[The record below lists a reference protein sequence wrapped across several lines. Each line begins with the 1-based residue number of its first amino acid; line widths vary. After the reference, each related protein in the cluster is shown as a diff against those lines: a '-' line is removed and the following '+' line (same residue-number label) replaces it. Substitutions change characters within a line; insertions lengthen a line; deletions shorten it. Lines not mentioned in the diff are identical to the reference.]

1 MALIIAK
8 TLDMGVFDNGT
19 VITVGLEEWSVYVN

>member
-8 TLDMGVFDNGT
+8 TFDLAVFDNGT